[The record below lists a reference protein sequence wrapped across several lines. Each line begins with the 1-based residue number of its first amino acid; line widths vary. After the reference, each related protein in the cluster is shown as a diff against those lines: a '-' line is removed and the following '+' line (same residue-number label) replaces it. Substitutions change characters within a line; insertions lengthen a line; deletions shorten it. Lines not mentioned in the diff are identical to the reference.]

1 MWYNGLVNGV
11 NDMYQLIENNLSY
24 GIKYSGNGQRIDDLS
39 FDKQRVQDLVDLCNQ
54 LQLDP
59 VHLFDV
65 VDDFM
70 FEEGL
75 VRA

>member
-24 GIKYSGNGQRIDDLS
+24 GIKYTNGGQRIDDLS

-59 VHLFDV
+59 VHLLDV
-65 VDDFM
+65 AEDFL

-75 VRA
+75 VRV